1 MSLIKLPKQ
10 KTVSY
15 LDQEIQIPENHDWVA
30 LSFRETA
37 TGRKLYLVSFKDEP
51 ELRNG
56 SYFTHTTGEDY
67 KLLTLVENSTVEPKD
82 SLVYVGEPTRD
93 TLYDAFEV
101 LVGDLVKIMNTDKHQ
116 DEKLHEV
123 FCMKHGALSQFLQK
137 NARELSDRFDAP
149 SLDGEVFAEQLQA
162 SIGKSAVIKQI
173 TEALGIP
180 LDNIRV
186 IGGDELEEILSG
198 VPKPRYS

>member
-1 MSLIKLPKQ
+1 MSFIKLPKQ

-15 LDQEIQIPENHDWVA
+15 LDQEIQIPAHHNWVA

-51 ELRNG
+51 QLRNG
-56 SYFTHTTGEDY
+56 SYFTHTVGEDY
-67 KLLTLVENSTVEPKD
+67 KFISEVEDSAVAPKD
-82 SLVYVGEPTRD
+82 SLVYVGKPTRD

-123 FCMKHGALSQFLQK
+123 FCMEHGVLSQFLQD
-137 NARELSDRFDAP
+137 NAQELSNRYDVP
-149 SLDGEVFAEQLQA
+149 SLDA
-162 SIGKSAVIKQI
+162 
-173 TEALGIP
+173 
-180 LDNIRV
+180 DD
-186 IGGDELEEILSG
+186 DELETSFDKSEVLKQISKTLGIAVENLRTISIEDLGEILLS
-198 VPKPRYS
+198 KP